1 METQVSA
8 GEPGRSKPDSEYTNL
23 TGQKVIMREGEDLG
37 RHSQAERA
45 EE

>member
-1 METQVSA
+1 MEAQVSA
-8 GEPGRSKPDSEYTNL
+8 GEPGRSDSHYTNL
-23 TGQKVIMREGEDLG
+23 TGKKVIMREGEDLG

>member
-1 METQVSA
+1 MEAQVSA
-8 GEPGRSKPDSEYTNL
+8 GGAEKVGFAVYEFDRE
-23 TGQKVIMREGEDLG
+23 KVIMREGEDLG